1 MVRLLFALGCLLASF
16 NLYAGDVSVT
26 WTAVF
31 DNIQP
36 RDEDVTLQYC
46 RSHTPTVMVTTIEQI
61 TSEAGVQTLNGL
73 TVKYHSYSSEVKDGL
88 LFNTVNASVSGVDAD
103 GPWSQKM
110 KLFEQSLSEEDE
122 GVTWTV
128 WSTASCK
135 GSFIGTPTMG
145 KLMTKTNEKM
155 APSISI
161 ITLGVDNLSSATT
174 FYKNGLGLPYS
185 SQSKDNISFFDLNG
199 TWLGL
204 FQKEALAEDANV
216 KSDGAGFS
224 GITLAHNVPSKEE
237 VDRILKLAKTA
248 GAEITKP
255 AKDTFWGGYSGYFSD
270 VDGYLWEV
278 AWNPHFT
285 MNE

>member
-1 MVRLLFALGCLLASF
+1 MVRLFFALGCLISSF
-16 NLYAGDVSVT
+16 NLYASDASVT

-36 RDEDVTLQYC
+36 RDSDVTQQYC
-46 RSHTPTVMVTTIEQI
+46 ISHTPTVMVTTIDQI
-61 TSEAGVQTLNGL
+61 TSQSGVKTLNGL
-73 TVKYHSYSSEVKDGL
+73 TVKYHNYSSDIKDGL
-88 LFNTVNASVSGVDAD
+88 LFITVNANVSGVDEQ

-122 GVTWTV
+122 GVTWAV

-135 GSFIGTPTMG
+135 GSFIGTPTTG
-145 KLMTKTNEKM
+145 KMMKNSNEKM
-155 APSISI
+155 SPSISI
-161 ITLGVDNLSSATT
+161 ITLGVDDLSSATT
-174 FYKNGLGLPYS
+174 FYKKGLGLPYS
-185 SQSKDNISFFDLNG
+185 SHSNDNVSFFDLNG
-199 TWLGL
+199 AWLGL
-204 FQKEALAEDANV
+204 FQKEALAEGANV
-216 KSDGAGFS
+216 KNDGAGFS
-224 GITLAHNVPSKEE
+224 GVTLAHNVPSKEG
-237 VDRILKLAKTA
+237 VDRILKLAESA